1 MRICFGVK
9 LVVERDHVGHQ
20 ISLEHL
26 YILTCSLAT
35 DEFFPCFEKI
45 LERDDILVCM
55 LENNFGHKNTQ
66 TDQSVRII
74 PVLTKVKSGYLTWHK
89 FYQDIPK
96 IHRYSLGQRIDTL
109 FVEVIEAISAAS
121 FLSREEKQPYVR
133 LGIKK
138 LDTLRV
144 LIMVL
149 WETKSLDDKKYIAL
163 SLILDEAG
171 KMLGGWNGQLTKQNS
186 PARFAEEK

>member
-1 MRICFGVK
+1 
-9 LVVERDHVGHQ
+9 
-20 ISLEHL
+20 
-26 YILTCSLAT
+26 
-35 DEFFPCFEKI
+35 
-45 LERDDILVCM
+45 M